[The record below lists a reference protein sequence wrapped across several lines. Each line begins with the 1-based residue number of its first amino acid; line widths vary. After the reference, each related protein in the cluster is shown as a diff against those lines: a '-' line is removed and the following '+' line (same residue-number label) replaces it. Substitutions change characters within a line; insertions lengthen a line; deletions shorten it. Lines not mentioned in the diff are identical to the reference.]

1 MDVFE
6 RMCRDISEVIIDL
19 KVFSAASVNSKRKRF
34 LIFLS
39 MDYMVRYTGL
49 MGGKKNTQTKTQNI
63 PISDAFLEQLLWNCV
78 INDREE
84 LRQILIINT
93 VIKWDLSEFTQQFP
107 EIMNTQW
114 TLDGTG
120 ITLRLRAIP
129 TPLPRL
135 SQTLSPKKRVPRW
148 GEGRGLM
155 NWITNININCVND
168 VFFYFITSFYLL

>member
-1 MDVFE
+1 LDEDNTLPQLIMDVFE

-93 VIKWDLSEFTQQFP
+93 VIK
-107 EIMNTQW
+107 
-114 TLDGTG
+114 
-120 ITLRLRAIP
+120 
-129 TPLPRL
+129 
-135 SQTLSPKKRVPRW
+135 
-148 GEGRGLM
+148 
-155 NWITNININCVND
+155 
-168 VFFYFITSFYLL
+168 